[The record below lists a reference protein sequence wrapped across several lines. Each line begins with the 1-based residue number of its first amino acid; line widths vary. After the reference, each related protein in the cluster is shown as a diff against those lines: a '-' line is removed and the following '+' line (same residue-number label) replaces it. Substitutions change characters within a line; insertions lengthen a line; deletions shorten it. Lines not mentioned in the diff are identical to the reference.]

1 MISKRIDGATRV
13 VGREQGYLSLAL
25 RDEPIGDPAENCMVT
40 SWEPTPDELKALNC
54 GGHVYIRIL
63 GRNHP
68 PIGVGV
74 Q

>member
-1 MISKRIDGATRV
+1 MIVKMIDGATRLL
-13 VGREQGYLSLAL
+13 GKAQGYLPLPI
-25 RDEPIGDPAENCMVT
+25 RDELVGDPAKNTMV
-40 SWEPTPDELKALNC
+40 SAWEPTPEELRLLNA

-63 GRNHP
+63 GTSHP